1 MSPPAS
7 RFGAAFLPLA
17 SEFGYGSHVLE
28 KVYIETTIVSYLT
41 SRPSGDSLTRSHQE
55 LTRDWWNGRRAGFDI
70 YVSEVVVDEAARG
83 DRVMA
88 AARLSLIQ
96 SIPILSVN
104 EDARTLA
111 AAILRSA
118 ALPSKAAADA
128 LHIAVATVNA
138 IDYLL
143 SWNCTHI
150 ANAMIAR
157 RISAISREMGFDPPT
172 VCTPE
177 ELMGA

>member
-1 MSPPAS
+1 
-7 RFGAAFLPLA
+7 
-17 SEFGYGSHVLE
+17 VLQ
-28 KVYIETTIVSYLT
+28 KVYVETTIVSYLT

-55 LTRDWWNGRRAGFDI
+55 LTHDWWNRRRADFDV
-70 YVSEVVVDEAARG
+70 YVSEVVLAEAARG
-83 DRVMA
+83 DEVMA
-88 AARLSLIQ
+88 TARLNLIRSVPVL
-96 SIPILSVN
+96 SIN

-118 ALPSKAAADA
+118 ALPPKAAADA

-138 IDYLL
+138 MDYLL

-150 ANAMIAR
+150 ANAIIAR
-157 RISAISREMGFDPPT
+157 RISALSREMGFDPPA

-177 ELMGA
+177 ELMEG

>member
-1 MSPPAS
+1 
-7 RFGAAFLPLA
+7 
-17 SEFGYGSHVLE
+17 
-28 KVYIETTIVSYLT
+28 
-41 SRPSGDSLTRSHQE
+41 
-55 LTRDWWNGRRAGFDI
+55 
-70 YVSEVVVDEAARG
+70 
-83 DRVMA
+83 MA

-96 SIPILSVN
+96 SIPMLSVN

-118 ALPSKAAADA
+118 ALPSKAAA
-128 LHIAVATVNA
+128 I
-138 IDYLL
+138 